1 MPHIEV
7 RPDAQAEIRSLN
19 IHPDPA
25 TIRKALID
33 LVKIFD
39 WEGFTII
46 YESGMFSSK

>member
-7 RPDAQAEIRSLN
+7 RPDAQPDVRSLN
-19 IHPDPA
+19 IHPDPG
-25 TIRKALID
+25 TIRNALID

-46 YESGMFSSK
+46 YESGD